1 MPRVLVV
8 LPTSTYRAADFVAA
22 AEALGV
28 ELAIASEEEP
38 PIALGDRFVVVS
50 CDDETGS
57 AAAIADLAART
68 PIDAIV
74 AADDAGVVMA
84 ARAAEAIGLSHNSPG
99 GVAATRDKSAMRTL
113 LAAAEVPQ
121 PDFVLLPDGTDPE
134 VVVAS
139 FDGPVVMKPIGLSA
153 SQGVIRIDS
162 PADAPSTAER
172 IRGIQGSH
180 NPLLVERFVP
190 GAEVA
195 VEAMAWDGSLEI
207 LAVFDKPEPLEGPF
221 FEETVY
227 VTPTRHP
234 PGTVDAILDT
244 TRRAAAALDITQ
256 GPVHAELRVSDGR
269 AVVIEVAARSIGGLC
284 GRSLR
289 FGLMGTSLEVMILRQ
304 ALGMRKIGLH
314 REAGASGVLMVP
326 IPSRGTLE
334 GFDGMDEMLAL
345 PAITGFEPAIPVG
358 EEVVP
363 LPEGDRY
370 LGFVFARAATPDEVE
385 VALLAARR
393 LLVPRIR

>member
-1 MPRVLVV
+1 V
-8 LPTSTYRAADFVAA
+8 SA

-38 PIALGDRFVVVS
+38 PIPLGDRFVAVS
-50 CDDETGS
+50 CDDEEGS

-84 ARAAEAIGLSHNSPG
+84 ALAARAIGLTHNTPD
-99 GVAATRDKSAMRTL
+99 GVAATRDKSTMRSL

-121 PDFVLLPDGTDPE
+121 PDFVLLPHDADAE
-134 VVVAS
+134 RVVAS
-139 FDGPVVMKPIGLSA
+139 FDAPVVIKPVGLSA
-153 SQGVIRIDS
+153 SRGVIRVDS

-172 IRGIQGSH
+172 IRGIQGSDR
-180 NPLLVERFVP
+180 PLLVERFVP

-195 VEAMAWDGSLEI
+195 VEAMAWNGSLEI
-207 LAVFDKPEPLEGPF
+207 LAIFDKPEPMDGPF
-221 FEETVY
+221 FEETIY
-227 VTPTRHP
+227 VTPSRHP
-234 PGTVDAILDT
+234 HHTVDAILDA
-244 TRRAAAALDITQ
+244 TRRAAAALQITQ
-256 GPVHAELRVSDGR
+256 GPVHAELRVSAER
-269 AVVIEVAARSIGGLC
+269 ATVIEVAARSIGGLC

-304 ALGMRKIGLH
+304 ALGMRKTGLH
-314 REAGASGVLMVP
+314 REPGASGVLMLP
-326 IPSRGTLE
+326 IPSRGILD
-334 GFDGMDEMLAL
+334 GFDGLDAVLAL
-345 PAITGFEPAIPVG
+345 PAITGFEPGVPVG
-358 EEVVP
+358 EQVVP

-385 VALLAARR
+385 GALVTAKH